1 MFAKFHISIFDAD
14 NEIKKILT
22 RKEIK
27 QKLKEAWPSVLKSN
41 TIDKHKLR
49 TIIFSNKREKK
60 KLEKIL
66 YPCLK
71 TELKKFENKNKK
83 KKILVYDVPLI
94 YETKSENKYDLI
106 LLANCDKKTQRNR
119 VLARDKISNSIFENI
134 IVSQLSFNHKKKFKP
149 KIINTNNLKFFIFM
163 KVLLLMIKIFKLKI
177 ENGTKKNL
185 VRAETTGLDF
195 GGDRIIEIGIVE
207 LRIML

>member
-1 MFAKFHISIFDAD
+1 MYKLGITGSIGTGKTTIANMFAKFNISIFDAD

-60 KLEKIL
+60 KLEEIL

-119 VLARDKISNSIFENI
+119 VLSRDKISNSLFENI
-134 IVSQLSFNHKKKFKP
+134 IGSQLSFNQKIKFKP

-163 KVLLLMIKIFKLKI
+163 KVLLLIIKIFLGLKI
-177 ENGTKKNL
+177 ENGTKKNFS
-185 VRAETTGLDF
+185 T
-195 GGDRIIEIGIVE
+195 
-207 LRIML
+207 